1 MVGMAMSGW
10 LEQSW
15 QAYRLILPRSVRRC
29 EMRKPASIC
38 AWMKV
43 DRLARIPFAA
53 AHNAK
58 IFSTDSNLDC
68 LAAGT
73 RPSCAQLT
81 LTRWAPAMTHS
92 ELPP

>member
-10 LEQSW
+10 LERSW
-15 QAYRLILPRSVRRC
+15 QAYRLILSRSLCRC
-29 EMRKPASIC
+29 EMRKPASMR

-58 IFSTDSNLDC
+58 IFSL
-68 LAAGT
+68 
-73 RPSCAQLT
+73 RPIPIWIAS
-81 LTRWAPAMTHS
+81 RREPDHPARN
-92 ELPP
+92 